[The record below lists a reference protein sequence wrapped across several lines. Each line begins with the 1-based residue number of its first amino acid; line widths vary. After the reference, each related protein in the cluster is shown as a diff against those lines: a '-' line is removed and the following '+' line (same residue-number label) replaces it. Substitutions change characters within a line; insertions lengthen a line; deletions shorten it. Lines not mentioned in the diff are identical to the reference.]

1 MDRWVLSRFDGK
13 PASIGSLFEQ
23 ARSAYLEVP
32 ASKASS
38 IAAALARALVDVSAR
53 REISLLAVNIG
64 GRIVYLTMDHVRYL
78 RDLVDQGE
86 REAFIA
92 SLL

>member
-1 MDRWVLSRFDGK
+1 
-13 PASIGSLFEQ
+13 
-23 ARSAYLEVP
+23 
-32 ASKASS
+32 
-38 IAAALARALVDVSAR
+38 LARALVDVSAR